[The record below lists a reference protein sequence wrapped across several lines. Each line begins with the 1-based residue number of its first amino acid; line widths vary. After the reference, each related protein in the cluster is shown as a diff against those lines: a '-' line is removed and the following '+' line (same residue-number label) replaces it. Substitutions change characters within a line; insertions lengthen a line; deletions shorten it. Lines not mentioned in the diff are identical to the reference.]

1 MGRVG
6 CDTWHADIMLVDDTS
21 GTSYVIDVAIVNIDS
36 ATALQR
42 RGDFGDVEASWFRR
56 RRRSGLCRSLSVSS
70 RRRTTRWSFFVPFV
84 MSSAG
89 GFGPAARAFLKVLYK
104 TARARAKW
112 VMATGQPALERAWN
126 TTFASTYWDMRLSV
140 ACTAASAEAV
150 SRLVARDINMG
161 MVTHRLRR
169 QPWGDPSFSIYGVR
183 EGGASGG

>member
-1 MGRVG
+1 MDRVG
-6 CDTWHADIMLVDDTS
+6 CATWHADIMLVDDTS
-21 GTSYVIDVAIVNIDS
+21 GTSCVIDVAIVNIDS

-42 RGDFGDVEASWFRR
+42 RGDFGDVEAPLVQAEAEKRALPIPQR
-56 RRRSGLCRSLSVSS
+56 VIQEENNSVV
-70 RRRTTRWSFFVPFV
+70 FVPFV

-89 GFGPAARAFLKVLYK
+89 GFGPAARAFLKVLYR

-140 ACTAASAEAV
+140 ACTAASAEVV

-169 QPWGDPSFSIYGVR
+169 QPWGDPNFSVYGVR